1 MTVSRKD
8 QMNGWEQ
15 VVLRTARNLIETTG
29 WCQGELSRDHNGDPI
44 SSYDY
49 KASSWS
55 LAGAINLSFWIHG
68 PVVGNKRIL
77 RDKKVDILRRLRDRS
92 ADHLQRWNDEP
103 GRQAAHVVDLLEQV
117 AASYGDVSG
126 GGGHCDSLNVVKSG

>member
-44 SSYDY
+44 SSTTTRR
-49 KASSWS
+49 ASWS
-55 LAGAINLSFWIHG
+55 LADPPA
-68 PVVGNKRIL
+68 
-77 RDKKVDILRRLRDRS
+77 
-92 ADHLQRWNDEP
+92 
-103 GRQAAHVVDLLEQV
+103 
-117 AASYGDVSG
+117 
-126 GGGHCDSLNVVKSG
+126 